1 MFGLTWEKIASAVQ
15 GKLHTSA
22 SGKLSKP
29 TGACIDTRNL
39 QQGDLFLPSKGKIL
53 MDIAF

>member
-39 QQGDLFLPSKGKIL
+39 QQGDLFLPSKGKY
-53 MDIAF
+53 